1 MRFYATTPIYYV
13 NAKPH
18 LGHAY
23 TTIITDSVTRFHRM
37 TGFDAR
43 FITGTDEHG
52 DKIVQAAEQNG
63 QSPAQYADYISG
75 LFRATWPKLEIE
87 NSDFIRTTEER
98 HKKAVGIFLDTV
110 NKNGDIY
117 FGEYGGH
124 YCFGCERFYTEK
136 ELVDGFCPDHRTK
149 PQYIAEENY
158 FFRMSN
164 YQDWLIDHIKKNPD
178 FIRPERYRNE
188 VLGLL
193 REPLDDL
200 CISRPKS
207 RLTWG
212 IDMPFDDKFVTYV
225 WFDAL
230 ISYIS
235 CLGWP
240 DGDLF
245 GRYWPTAQHFVAK
258 DILKPHAIFWPTMLK
273 SAGLPI
279 YQHLNVHGY
288 WQMGQA
294 KMGKSVGNVVDAL
307 GLADTYGVDAFRY
320 FLARDMVFGLDS
332 EFVEDSLVT
341 RNNADLANELG
352 NLWQR
357 SLTMLGKFGGGLI
370 PDGRPTCGDD
380 DAWTGRLNEIILEY
394 KSQFGSVAIHKAL
407 AAAWEIVTT
416 LNKFIDSEA
425 PWALAKDPAK
435 NDHLKGV
442 LYRLVH
448 GLAVI
453 GAMVWPVMP
462 KTGSEI
468 WHRLGLDHQNMTLDL
483 AAINKQLLPGRP
495 VSPGEALF
503 PRVEF
508 GGEKAATKAS
518 SAKKPEVVGA
528 DNAAG
533 AKAPPKAKGD
543 IPPAESISFD
553 EFKRLD
559 LRTAEVVAAERVPK
573 SDKLLKL
580 TVKVGEEER
589 TIVAGMAKHYSPE
602 DITGR
607 TVIIVAN
614 LAPAKLMGISS
625 QGMVLAA
632 VDREGPDETL
642 SLLSTASPMPSG
654 LRVS

>member
-23 TTIITDSVTRFHRM
+23 TTIITDSMTRFHRLI
-37 TGFDAR
+37 GYDAR

-52 DKIVQAAEQNG
+52 DKIVQAAEKNG
-63 QSPAQYADYISG
+63 QTPSQYADTISD
-75 LFRATWPKLEIE
+75 LFRATWPKLEIQ
-87 NSDFIRTTEER
+87 NSDFIRTTESR
-98 HKKAVGIFLDTV
+98 HKKAVARFLDTV
-110 NKNGDIY
+110 NQKGDIY
-117 FGEYGGH
+117 YGDYGGY

-136 ELVDGFCPDHRTK
+136 ELVNGVCPDHQTK
-149 PQYIAEENY
+149 PEYISEENY

-164 YQDWLIDHIKKNPD
+164 YQDWLIDHIKSNPD

-193 REPLDDL
+193 RDPLDDL

-212 IDMPFDDKFVTYV
+212 IEMPFDDKFVTYV

-235 CLGWP
+235 SLGWP
-240 DGDLF
+240 DGELF
-245 GRYWPTAQHFVAK
+245 ERYWPVAEHFVAK
-258 DILKPHAIFWPTMLK
+258 DILKPHSIFWPTMLK

-288 WQMGQA
+288 WQLGQA

-332 EFVEDSLVT
+332 EFVEDALVT
-341 RNNADLANELG
+341 RYNADLANDLG

-357 SLTMLGKFGGGLI
+357 SLTMIGKFGGGVI
-370 PDGRPTCGDD
+370 PDWQGFLHDEETWARNLGEKT
-380 DAWTGRLNEIILEY
+380 LSEY
-394 KSQFGSVAIHKAL
+394 QKNFRNLAVHKAL
-407 AAAWEIVTT
+407 AVTWELVTT
-416 LNKFIDSEA
+416 LNKFIDTEQ
-425 PWALAKDPAK
+425 PWALAKDPEKAEY
-435 NDHLKGV
+435 LKGV
-442 LYRLVH
+442 LYRLTYS
-448 GLAVI
+448 LALI
-453 GAMVWPVMP
+453 GSMIWPVMP
-462 KTGSEI
+462 KTGEEM
-468 WHRLGLDHQNMTLDL
+468 WRRLGLDYSNMSLDL
-483 AAINKQLLPGRP
+483 GVIRRQLVPGRP
-495 VSPGEALF
+495 IQAGDPFF

-518 SAKKPEVVGA
+518 AQAAAAAPKEGDAKKP
-528 DNAAG
+528 
-533 AKAPPKAKGD
+533 AKADPA
-543 IPPAESISFD
+543 PAETITFD
-553 EFKRLD
+553 EFKRVD
-559 LRTAEVVAAERVPK
+559 LRVAEVKAAERVPK

-580 TVKVGEEER
+580 TVSLGEEER
-589 TIVAGMAKHYSPE
+589 TIVAGIGKHYEPE
-602 DITGR
+602 ALVGQS
-607 TVIIVAN
+607 VVIVAN

-632 VDREGPDETL
+632 SRRVEGEEEQLAVLT
-642 SLLSTASPMPSG
+642 PSAKLPG
-654 LRVS
+654 GSKVS

>member
-23 TTIITDSVTRFHRM
+23 TTIITDSITRFYKL
-37 TGFDAR
+37 TGYDAR

-52 DKIVQAAEQNG
+52 DKIVQAADKNG

-75 LFRATWPKLEIE
+75 LFRGTWPKLEIN

-98 HKKAVGIFLDTV
+98 HKKAVARFLDIV
-110 NKNGDIY
+110 HQKGDIY
-117 FGEYGGH
+117 YGSYGGY

-136 ELVDGFCPDHRTK
+136 ELVNGACPDHQTK
-149 PQYIAEENY
+149 PEYIAEENY

-178 FIRPERYRNE
+178 FVRPERYRNE

-193 REPLDDL
+193 RDPLDDL

-235 CLGWP
+235 SMGWP
-240 DGDLF
+240 DDAGFGDWW
-245 GRYWPTAQHFVAK
+245 GTAQHFIAK

-279 YQHLNVHGY
+279 YKHLNVHGY

-332 EFVEDSLVT
+332 EFIEDALVG
-341 RNNADLANELG
+341 RYNADLANDLG

-357 SLTMLGKFGGGLI
+357 
-370 PDGRPTCGDD
+370 
-380 DAWTGRLNEIILEY
+380 
-394 KSQFGSVAIHKAL
+394 
-407 AAAWEIVTT
+407 
-416 LNKFIDSEA
+416 
-425 PWALAKDPAK
+425 
-435 NDHLKGV
+435 
-442 LYRLVH
+442 
-448 GLAVI
+448 
-453 GAMVWPVMP
+453 
-462 KTGSEI
+462 
-468 WHRLGLDHQNMTLDL
+468 
-483 AAINKQLLPGRP
+483 
-495 VSPGEALF
+495 
-503 PRVEF
+503 
-508 GGEKAATKAS
+508 
-518 SAKKPEVVGA
+518 
-528 DNAAG
+528 
-533 AKAPPKAKGD
+533 
-543 IPPAESISFD
+543 
-553 EFKRLD
+553 
-559 LRTAEVVAAERVPK
+559 
-573 SDKLLKL
+573 
-580 TVKVGEEER
+580 
-589 TIVAGMAKHYSPE
+589 
-602 DITGR
+602 
-607 TVIIVAN
+607 
-614 LAPAKLMGISS
+614 
-625 QGMVLAA
+625 
-632 VDREGPDETL
+632 
-642 SLLSTASPMPSG
+642 
-654 LRVS
+654 